1 MPNLKEVR
9 NRIVSVKSTQ
19 QITSAM
25 KLVAASKLRRAQN
38 AILTMR
44 PYASKLQELLQD
56 LSGNIDEMEG
66 SAYTEERGEEKILL
80 VAVTSNK
87 GLCGAFNSHVI
98 KKVKQILENDFKS
111 QYQSGNLDLFFFG
124 KKALDHFTK
133 RKYKNVSG
141 DTDLLDKLNFEST
154 LPFAQKFMEAF
165 SDKKYDKIIM
175 IYNQFKNAAV
185 QKLVTEQ
192 YLPII
197 PPEGREEQS
206 ITSDYI
212 FEPSKEEIVKE
223 IIPKSLKI
231 QLYKAL
237 LDSYASEQGARMTAM
252 HNATDNAKELVKE
265 LQLKYNK
272 ARQSAITNE
281 LIEIVSGA
289 EALRG

>member
-9 NRIVSVKSTQ
+9 NRIASVKSTQ

-38 AILTMR
+38 AILAMR
-44 PYASKLQELLQD
+44 PYASKLQELLQA
-56 LSGNIDEMEG
+56 LSGSLDQMDG
-66 SAYTEERGEEKILL
+66 STYTDDRGEDKVLL
-80 VAVTSNK
+80 IAITSNK

-98 KKVKQILENDFKS
+98 KRVKHALEHEFKE
-111 QYQSGNLDLFFFG
+111 QYKSGNLNLFFFG

-133 RKYKNVSG
+133 RKYKNVNG
-141 DTDLLDKLNFEST
+141 DTALLDNLTFENT
-154 LPFAQKFMEAF
+154 LPFAQNFMNAF
-165 SDKKYDKIIM
+165 SDQKHDKIII

-197 PPEGREEQS
+197 PPEGGEEHA
-206 ITSDYI
+206 IKSDFI
-212 FEPSKEEIVKE
+212 FEPGKQEIIRE
-223 IIPKSLKI
+223 LIPKSLKI

-252 HNATDNAKELVKE
+252 HNATDNARELVKE